1 MHSEDKFWVAIWSL
15 LAITLISLSIIG
27 AIYFNAKSTKWVEAL
42 VKADNPVAVACA
54 LKVEEGDQNMP
65 QVCTLAITK

>member
-1 MHSEDKFWVAIWSL
+1 MDGYDKFWVTIWSL
-15 LAITLISLSIIG
+15 AAATLVSVAIIG
-27 AIYFNAKSTKWVEAL
+27 AFYFNAKSTKWVEAL

>member
-27 AIYFNAKSTKWVEAL
+27 AIYFNAKSTKWVDAL
-42 VKADNPVAVACA
+42 SKAHNPVALACA
-54 LKVEEGDQNMP
+54 LKVEEGDQYMP
-65 QVCTLAITK
+65 QVCVLSISR